1 MHNSRHRPYLKKK
14 RWGKRRN
21 NHQHTTQKLH
31 SQMQYWKERRN
42 AHLIEVVNEM
52 ESKPAVERKNHTE
65 VVKDIKLKLT
75 AKRTKI
81 VGDMKNEM
89 KSLLA
94 AERKNHTEVV
104 NEINSKL
111 TAQRTKI
118 TQKHT
123 TCKLKD
129 KVDIVL
135 MGQAAQSRNLPD
147 LSDTILS
154 HTRIA

>member
-31 SQMQYWKERRN
+31 LQMQYWKERHN
-42 AHLIEVVNEM
+42 AHLIKVVNEM

-65 VVKDIKLKLT
+65 VVNK
-75 AKRTKI
+75 
-81 VGDMKNEM
+81 
-89 KSLLA
+89 
-94 AERKNHTEVV
+94 
-104 NEINSKL
+104 INSKL

-154 HTRIA
+154 HTQNCLTGIVCFCRTYIGIGPIISIYSCQPSN